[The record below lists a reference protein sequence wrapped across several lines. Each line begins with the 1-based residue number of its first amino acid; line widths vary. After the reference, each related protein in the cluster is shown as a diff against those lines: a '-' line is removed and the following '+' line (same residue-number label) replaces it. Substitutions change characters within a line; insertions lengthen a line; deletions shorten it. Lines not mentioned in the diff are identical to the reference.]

1 MLEAKVDGQLVRAGP
16 HSPEKGR
23 CPSCGGTVSKRK
35 RRVMGGSVTYFYRH
49 DAGEG
54 HGCPLRYNPTSL
66 ER

>member
-35 RRVMGGSVTYFYRH
+35 RRRMDGRVTYFYRH
-49 DAGEG
+49 NTAEG
-54 HGCPLRYNPTSL
+54 IDCPLRYTPVSV